1 MGEHADDLVNGDV
14 DYITG
19 EWLGNRHGFPRTRYT
34 LRKSEDLSWKR
45 VTGYMNTMAIKA
57 HLHPQTL
64 KDYGCTYS
72 GRHPLRNACF
82 EVLKDFEKF
91 KAWLQIYKSADENKK
106 A

>member
-1 MGEHADDLVNGDV
+1 MGEIADGLIDGDF

-19 EWLGNRHGFPRTRYT
+19 EYIGRGMGVPRTRT
-34 LRKSEDLSWKR
+34 LSRKSEDLSWKR
-45 VTGYMNTMAIKA
+45 VTGYMNTMGIKA
-57 HLHPQTL
+57 HLHPQIL

-91 KAWLQIYKSADENKK
+91 KKWLLTFKSE
-106 A
+106 